1 MDEATIRRIIREELD
16 NYDRDKG
23 ITPRRSKEGVYASPF
38 NYTPSLCQFCGG
50 HHGSSLPCPKLTP
63 FSTSTG
69 SQPTPP
75 KVRTP

>member
-38 NYTPSLCQFCGG
+38 NYTPAYA
-50 HHGSSLPCPKLTP
+50 
-63 FSTSTG
+63 STE

-75 KVRTP
+75 KVRTQE